1 MTRWSV
7 IPVATTAIVFMTA
20 MRACVHGFAPAPIMS
35 RIHIM
40 NGLSSSSRSSSL
52 WSTNGNNNNNGHT
65 NNDEAQRLREKAD
78 QYRAEAEKLRLVLGL
93 KKINTLENDIRT
105 FVEKGDPTSSS
116 SSSAL
121 SGEQKLQ
128 ELKNRVEELVRGTMG
143 NEEADAMLLGLS
155 SFSSNVAIPPSDG
168 GTTISSSSSS
178 SSSLNK
184 DENMKLFDP
193 PTDEE
198 VKAAIA
204 FLDTLPTT
212 LKNALAIAAGY
223 KKGYYG
229 EEGAMANM
237 EEFVD
242 RLYKQSNIITA
253 ERLRNIYK
261 VQRITTR
268 DVSNYELLS
277 KSKKDEEY
285 EIRGMSRLLAS
296 KIEERLENS
305 TRAME
310 LFPRSLQDA
319 DESILPGK
327 DDANIIFQL
336 LEKNF
341 MATEKPVKVKGGYII
356 RGVNKRKSAKEL
368 LDVLDGKLLKTDPQW
383 IEKYQISYVEIYS
396 DANQELFEDAL
407 LITPNTFVPMAP
419 KLLSAASSAIAIFFS
434 FVFCIDAFSDNT
446 YVMEKL
452 KEASEITAAGGTY
465 DLLWFNM
472 QLVPLLL
479 TLGAAQG
486 LHELSHIVTAW
497 SKQVRMDRIFS

>member
-1 MTRWSV
+1 MAAMMH
-7 IPVATTAIVFMTA
+7 PATVFVVVT
-20 MRACVHGFAPAPIMS
+20 GFAPAPMMLS
-35 RIHIM
+35 RMHI
-40 NGLSSSSRSSSL
+40 NGLSSRSSSL
-52 WSTNGNNNNNGHT
+52 CTNGSSSNNNNGPT

-78 QYRAEAEKLRLVLGL
+78 QYRAEAEKLQLVLGL

-105 FVEKGDPTSSS
+105 FVKKGGDGASSS
-116 SSSAL
+116 SSS

-128 ELKNRVEELVRGTMG
+128 ELKNRVEELVRGTVG
-143 NEEADAMLLGLS
+143 NDEADAMLMGLS
-155 SFSSNVAIPPSDG
+155 SFSSNVAITPVNGRP
-168 GTTISSSSSS
+168 TSSSH
-178 SSSLNK
+178 NK
-184 DENMKLFDP
+184 EENMKLFDP

-198 VKAAIA
+198 IKAAIA
-204 FLDTLPTT
+204 FLDRLPAT
-212 LKNALAIAAGY
+212 LKNALAMAAGY
-223 KKGYYG
+223 EKGYYG

-242 RLYKQSNIITA
+242 KLYKQSNSITA
-253 ERLRNIYK
+253 ERLRNLYK
-261 VQRITTR
+261 IQRITTR
-268 DVSNYELLS
+268 DVSDYEMT
-277 KSKKDEEY
+277 KSKKDKEY

-319 DESILPGK
+319 DESILPSK
-327 DDANIIFQL
+327 DDANVIFQL

-341 MATEKPVKVKGGYII
+341 MATQMPVKVKGGYII
-356 RGVNKRKSAKEL
+356 RGVNRRKSAKEL
-368 LDVLDGKLLKTDPQW
+368 LDVLDGKLIKTNPQW
-383 IEKYQISYVEIYS
+383 IDKYQISFVEIYS
-396 DANQELFEDAL
+396 DANEELFEDAI
-407 LITPNTFVPMAP
+407 LITPNTFIPMAP
-419 KLLSAASSAIAIFFS
+419 KLLSVASSVIAIFFS

-446 YVMEKL
+446 YVMDRL

-465 DLLWFNM
+465 DLLWFNV

-497 SKQVRMDRIFS
+497 LKQVRMEICLRDFFPPRLDMHS

>member
-1 MTRWSV
+1 
-7 IPVATTAIVFMTA
+7 
-20 MRACVHGFAPAPIMS
+20 
-35 RIHIM
+35 
-40 NGLSSSSRSSSL
+40 
-52 WSTNGNNNNNGHT
+52 
-65 NNDEAQRLREKAD
+65 
-78 QYRAEAEKLRLVLGL
+78 
-93 KKINTLENDIRT
+93 
-105 FVEKGDPTSSS
+105 
-116 SSSAL
+116 
-121 SGEQKLQ
+121 
-128 ELKNRVEELVRGTMG
+128 
-143 NEEADAMLLGLS
+143 MLLGLS
-155 SFSSNVAIPPSDG
+155 SFSSE
-168 GTTISSSSSS
+168 TITSSSP
-178 SSSLNK
+178 NK

-204 FLDTLPTT
+204 FLDTLPAT

-242 RLYKQSNIITA
+242 KLYKQSNVITA
-253 ERLRNIYK
+253 ERLRNLYK

-268 DVSNYELLS
+268 NVSDYESS

-319 DESILPGK
+319 DESILPSK
-327 DDANIIFQL
+327 DDANVIFQL

-356 RGVNKRKSAKEL
+356 RGVNKRKSTKEL
-368 LDVLDGKLLKTDPQW
+368 LHVLDGKLIKSYPQW
-383 IEKYQISYVEIYS
+383 IEKYQISFVEIYS
-396 DANQELFEDAL
+396 DANEELFEDAI

-419 KLLSAASSAIAIFFS
+419 KLLSVASSAIAIFFS

-446 YVMEKL
+446 YVMDRL

-497 SKQVRMDRIFS
+497 SKQVSMYIVFVIYHSPVLMHI

>member
-1 MTRWSV
+1 
-7 IPVATTAIVFMTA
+7 MTA

-35 RIHIM
+35 RIHII
-40 NGLSSSSRSSSL
+40 NGLSSSRSSSL
-52 WSTNGNNNNNGHT
+52 WSTNGSNSNNNGPT

-105 FVEKGDPTSSS
+105 FVEKGDDRSYSSS

-128 ELKNRVEELVRGTMG
+128 ELKNRVEELVRGTVG
-143 NEEADAMLLGLS
+143 NEDADAMLLGLS

-168 GTTISSSSSS
+168 GTTISLSSL
-178 SSSLNK
+178 LNK
-184 DENMKLFDP
+184 DEHMKLFDP

-242 RLYKQSNIITA
+242 RLYKQSNVITA
-253 ERLRNIYK
+253 ERLQNIYK

-268 DVSNYELLS
+268 DVSDYELLS
-277 KSKKDEEY
+277 QSKKDEEY
-285 EIRGMSRLLAS
+285 EIQGMSRLLAS

-319 DESILPGK
+319 DESILPSN
-327 DDANIIFQL
+327 DDANVIFQL
-336 LEKNF
+336 LETNF

-368 LDVLDGKLLKTDPQW
+368 LDVLDGKLLKTNPTW
-383 IEKYQISYVEIYS
+383 IEKYQISFVEIYS
-396 DANQELFEDAL
+396 DANEELFEDAL
-407 LITPNTFVPMAP
+407 LITPNTFVPIAP

-446 YVMEKL
+446 YVMDRL

-497 SKQVRMDRIFS
+497 SKQVRMDRIFSVIFLSPVLMHS